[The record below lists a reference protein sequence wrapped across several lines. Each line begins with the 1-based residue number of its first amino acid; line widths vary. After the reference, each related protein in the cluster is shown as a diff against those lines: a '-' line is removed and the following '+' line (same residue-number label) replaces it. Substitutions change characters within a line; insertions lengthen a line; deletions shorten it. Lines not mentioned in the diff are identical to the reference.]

1 MVKKCDA
8 RIFFV
13 LSQKYKIYLG
23 ADLKVYVHM

>member
-13 LSQKYKIYLG
+13 LSQKYKIYL
-23 ADLKVYVHM
+23 DLKVYVHM